1 MSKRIITTILLLAFL
16 IFNLTACF
24 DTDDLFDNVIIPEG
38 SLPENTEKSTVIE
51 PTEEPTEETFPE
63 SEPEVESNASLENK
77 VATFT
82 ASVVTEESYGDSLNA
97 IRTMLTTEPVDYS
110 FYKLKVSENV
120 KSAAW
125 SEGPFNWNFSNLEKF
140 GGSVYLGE
148 EWLLSIYENVY
159 GIDGNL
165 IGEEFSNSYII
176 VFKCKYFAA
185 WLLRISDAEVENGVL
200 RLRVEYGAIETGD
213 DGYLSAISV
222 AEIDKS
228 VFAGEEITSVE
239 FIFCRTEE

>member
-24 DTDDLFDNVIIPEG
+24 DTDDLFDKVVTPEG
-38 SLPENTEKSTVIE
+38 SVPENTEKSTVME

-63 SEPEVESNASLENK
+63 SEPEADPNGSLENK
-77 VATFT
+77 VATLT
-82 ASVVTEESYGDSLNA
+82 TSVVTEESYGDSLDA

-125 SEGPFNWNFSNLEKF
+125 SDEPFKYFSNLEKF
-140 GGSVYLGE
+140 GNSVYLGE

-185 WLLRISDAEVENGVL
+185 WLLRISDAEVENGIL
-200 RLRVEYGAIETGD
+200 RLRVEYGAAETGD

-239 FIFCRTEE
+239 FIFNRTE